1 MPGAGKRD
9 KLVKLQRY
17 TATEDDYGED
27 NPATWPEF
35 GQEWARII
43 WGRGSERREA
53 AQMQAQQA
61 ATIQVLDNSNTRSLR
76 AKDRFA
82 WNGMNFDIAASGV
95 PVNRGEL
102 EFVVTA
108 PVS

>member
-1 MPGAGKRD
+1 MTAGPRD
-9 KLVKLQRY
+9 KLVTLQRY

-27 NPATWPEF
+27 QPMIWPEF
-35 GQEWARII
+35 GREWARII
-43 WGRGSERREA
+43 WGRRSERREA

-61 ATIQVLDNSNTRSLR
+61 ATIQVLDNSSTRSLR
-76 AKDRFA
+76 AQDRFA
-82 WNGMNFDIAASGV
+82 WNGMIFDIAAPGV

-108 PVS
+108 AAS